1 GKEFADIFDDTIALN
16 TLDYEKYQKIQQTMI
31 DALDEAD
38 RVHITGRGDNRT
50 DLWVM
55 LHPLKD
61 REKVTNF
68 ENCVADVNIPL
79 GEVFTSPVLEGTR
92 GLLHVGC
99 VYIEEYQFRDLRSE
113 EHTSELQS

>member
-1 GKEFADIFDDTIALN
+1 MPGDETSFTIIAFPRPEIGKDFPGIFEDTIALN

-50 DLWVM
+50 DLWVK

-61 REKVTNF
+61 REKETNF

-92 GLLHVGC
+92 GLLHLSL
-99 VYIEEYQFRDLRSE
+99 I
-113 EHTSELQS
+113 HI